1 MAKEKVK
8 EVVVEETEVA
18 TAEAEVTEATE
29 EITEELGDQA
39 ESLKIEAPT
48 SKSDEPEPSKLDEPE
63 PSPLEGELIDDGT
76 GLPVKSDLAPEDN
89 PVNGQLDSENNAR
102 DIPQNEIGEDWY
114 HLRNGK
120 KTLNTERLET
130 TDDVKGF
137 LESASSQIQAKRFG
151 PPETLEESRRLA
163 DEEGLRFKEETGG
176 DIKEILEQ
184 FKDDSEELQKIR
196 LRAQKLRE
204 LNVSLGDRIVE
215 LADLDE
221 RTITNDEMAELIEK
235 AALFANTMELG
246 GLLSREFGRGLG
258 NYRLIMSGDPML
270 AEGLATGTARGDA
283 QALIKTIRQMK
294 QAGQIKNGKAKNGK
308 AKTDLKGLKASMRK
322 GRLTGALQEVIRF
335 RSAMMLSGPSTIEAA
350 ALSNITRLWSEPFWE
365 WAGNVG
371 FGSAKK
377 KARVRAMAQWA
388 GNKRYAR
395 DAFKLAARA
404 WKNGQHISDPFVTKL
419 EGQLDAPLQNMS
431 ALRRNVWERGV
442 HQAHLALMFLD
453 EGVKAG
459 RSRSIIYADSVVE
472 AAEKGI
478 KNDAEFEHL
487 LSINMK
493 RKIDK
498 KGRVVDAEV
507 IREIRETTFTS
518 DLEGPLGKVITDF
531 ANLFGG
537 AGRLI
542 VPFIRAPINIL
553 SEGLTYIPGSQVIS
567 FKQQRIAKEG
577 SDVEKAKLKARRV
590 VGTAAVIGLYYAAEE
605 ELITGSGPTDYKLRQ
620 ALMAEGWRPNSI
632 RIGGQWVSYAK
643 LGPFSLLLGVVADV
657 NYIMRRDNNE
667 SNATEESTKMLGLL
681 THVVANN
688 ILNKAY
694 FSSVQQLMD
703 AVSDPEQGK
712 NVYDSFLLSFTPNVL
727 AQMNKDP
734 NVREANTIMEK
745 FQRRIPEWSEKL
757 GKQYDFYG
765 REILKP
771 KGDIPVMGY
780 MFKNDKADSDPVA
793 KEVFMLSD
801 SLDRSILDK
810 PRYNLGITNTDFRD
824 VYDGDESESVYAKYN
839 RFVGEATDSEGL
851 NLHEA
856 LGRLFG
862 SAGYLNAPHSIKGD
876 ITSPKVKMIK
886 SVVNS
891 YRGMAKGRLHDESP
905 AFNGQVRERS
915 DRIQSIFQ

>member
-1 MAKEKVK
+1 
-8 EVVVEETEVA
+8 
-18 TAEAEVTEATE
+18 
-29 EITEELGDQA
+29 
-39 ESLKIEAPT
+39 
-48 SKSDEPEPSKLDEPE
+48 
-63 PSPLEGELIDDGT
+63 
-76 GLPVKSDLAPEDN
+76 
-89 PVNGQLDSENNAR
+89 
-102 DIPQNEIGEDWY
+102 
-114 HLRNGK
+114 
-120 KTLNTERLET
+120 
-130 TDDVKGF
+130 
-137 LESASSQIQAKRFG
+137 
-151 PPETLEESRRLA
+151 
-163 DEEGLRFKEETGG
+163 
-176 DIKEILEQ
+176 
-184 FKDDSEELQKIR
+184 
-196 LRAQKLRE
+196 
-204 LNVSLGDRIVE
+204 
-215 LADLDE
+215 
-221 RTITNDEMAELIEK
+221 
-235 AALFANTMELG
+235 
-246 GLLSREFGRGLG
+246 
-258 NYRLIMSGDPML
+258 ML
-270 AEGLATGTARGDA
+270 AEGLATGTATGDV
-283 QALIKTIRQMK
+283 QALIKTIKQMQ
-294 QAGQIKNGKAKNGK
+294 QAGQLKNGK
-308 AKTDLKGLKASMRK
+308 AKTNLKGLKKAMKR
-322 GRLTGALQEVIRF
+322 GRLTGGLQEFIRF

-371 FGSAKK
+371 LGSAKK

-395 DAFKLAARA
+395 DAFKLAVRA
-404 WKNGQHISDPFVTKL
+404 WKNGQHISDPFVTKV
-419 EGQLDAPLQNMS
+419 EGQADVPLQNMS

-478 KNDAEFEHL
+478 KNDAEFEKL

-498 KGRVVDAEV
+498 KGRVIDADV

-553 SEGLTYIPGSQVIS
+553 SEGLMYIPGSKVIS

-590 VGTAAVIGLYYAAEE
+590 VGTTAVIGLYYAAEE
-605 ELITGSGPTDYKLRQ
+605 ELITGAGPTDYKLRQ

-632 RIGGQWVSYAK
+632 RVGGQWVSYAK

-667 SNATEESTKMLGLL
+667 SNATEEATKMLGLI
-681 THVVANN
+681 THVIANN

-712 NVYDSFLLSFTPNVL
+712 NVWDSFVLSFTPNVL

-734 NVREANTIMEK
+734 NVREANTILEK

-780 MFKNDKADSDPVA
+780 MFKNDKAVSDPVA

-810 PRYNLGITNTDFRD
+810 PRFNLGITNTDFRD
-824 VYDGDESESVYAKYN
+824 VYDDDESESVYAKYN
-839 RFVGEATDSEGL
+839 RFVGEATNSDGL
-851 NLHEA
+851 NMHEA
-856 LGRLFG
+856 LGELFG
-862 SAGYLNAPHSIKGD
+862 SAGYLNAPHSIQGD

-886 SVVNS
+886 SVVNI
-891 YRGMAKGRLHDESP
+891 YRGMAKGRLHEESP
-905 AFNGQVRERS
+905 AFNAKVSERG
-915 DRIQSIFQ
+915 DRIQSIFK